1 MSRLYL
7 SPPHLV
13 GDERDLVRDAFDSN
27 WIAPLGPHVDAFE
40 REVAEVAGVGH
51 AAALSS
57 GTAALHLALRDVGV
71 EPGDRVLVSTMTF
84 VASASPIRQMG
95 AEPVFIDCDDSW
107 NLDPNLVEEEIRAL
121 DAEDVT
127 KTVYIRKEPHSVV
140 EAIQRQIGHYGYH
153 VGQIVQ
159 TARALKGADWVSL
172 SIPRGESD
180 RYNEAMGHPTT

>member
-1 MSRLYL
+1 MDLAAHFLATSLDRFGGLKSLADAAIAQLEDAQLHATPFEDGNSIVIQMKHMAGNMRSRWTDFLT
-7 SPPHLV
+7 SD
-13 GDERDLVRDAFDSN
+13 GEKADRQRDQEFEDDLESREQLDAM
-27 WIAPLGPHVDAFE
+27 WEAGWETLLGA
-40 REVAEVAGVGH
+40 
-51 AAALSS
+51 
-57 GTAALHLALRDVGV
+57 
-71 EPGDRVLVSTMTF
+71 
-84 VASASPIRQMG
+84 
-95 AEPVFIDCDDSW
+95 
-107 NLDPNLVEEEIRAL
+107 IRAL